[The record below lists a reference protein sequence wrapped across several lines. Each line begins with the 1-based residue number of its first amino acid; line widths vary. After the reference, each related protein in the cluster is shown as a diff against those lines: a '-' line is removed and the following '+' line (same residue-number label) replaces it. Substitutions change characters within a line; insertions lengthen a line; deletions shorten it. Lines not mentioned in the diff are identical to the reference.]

1 MHEDFSYE
9 GDGPMGDGPRLA
21 PIEISDL
28 LGNSISA
35 MVLRNMLVT
44 GPNGIWNEFGINA
57 ERAATM
63 LVCCELAELT
73 AWDRDALLQAA
84 TLWGWADCPLAC
96 GGITAQSAARK
107 IDLELKRGKHPEIF
121 SHAEGIRFLNGLGL
135 KVFPQL
141 IEAVACFQEMTH
153 NEQGEQDTSECKP
166 SPDQAA
172 TEPAPRILKKAQM
185 IRELERHWPTIEN
198 DLKEI
203 SRGEA
208 SGGLAISRVKH
219 GLYDVDAAIAWA
231 VRNGRMHSPST
242 APNSIF
248 SIAASRIHKIE

>member
-1 MHEDFSYE
+1 MHEDYSYE

-35 MVLRNMLVT
+35 QILRNMLDT
-44 GPNGIWNEFGINA
+44 GPNGIWNEFGIDA
-57 ERAATM
+57 ESAATM

-121 SHAEGIRFLNGLGL
+121 SHAEGIRFLDGLGL

-153 NEQGEQDTSECKP
+153 NEQGGPDITSEQSEKQQHPTYFQPAQEEAILSAIRDLGYAPTTLPKP
-166 SPDQAA
+166 
-172 TEPAPRILKKAQM
+172 PAGKPGVKAKVRSELKNNPLFKHKNTVFDKAW
-185 IRELERHWPTIEN
+185 ERLRSN
-198 DLKEI
+198 GEI
-203 SRGEA
+203 S
-208 SGGLAISRVKH
+208 
-219 GLYDVDAAIAWA
+219 DA
-231 VRNGRMHSPST
+231 
-242 APNSIF
+242 
-248 SIAASRIHKIE
+248 